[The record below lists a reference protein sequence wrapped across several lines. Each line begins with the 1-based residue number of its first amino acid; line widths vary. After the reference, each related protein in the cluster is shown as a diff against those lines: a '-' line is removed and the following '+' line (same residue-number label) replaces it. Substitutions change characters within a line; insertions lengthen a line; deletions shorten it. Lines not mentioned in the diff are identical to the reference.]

1 MFAAGLGMPCSED
14 AFVIW
19 VGSKLW
25 RGMYGAWQEAAYVL
39 FIVYIGVVVSDMLT
53 FCIGLALRRGL
64 LTPLKDKLLPKNSAS
79 ITKAEEMV
87 TKWSNW
93 IGTVQRF
100 SLGFRGPLCLI
111 SGFSGV
117 PATRF
122 AAGAS
127 IGALG
132 TMPIQLTIGY
142 LMRNS
147 PNVYLSSLA
156 LVAVPNIIGN
166 YVGPLAFGLITALR
180 LKQKG
185 ERRDD
190 SSEKDQ
196 KPV

>member
-1 MFAAGLGMPCSED
+1 MQCA
-14 AFVIW
+14 
-19 VGSKLW
+19 
-25 RGMYGAWQEAAYVL
+25 
-39 FIVYIGVVVSDMLT
+39 
-53 FCIGLALRRGL
+53 
-64 LTPLKDKLLPKNSAS
+64 
-79 ITKAEEMV
+79 
-87 TKWSNW
+87 
-93 IGTVQRF
+93 GTVQRF

-132 TMPIQLTIGY
+132 TMPIQLTIVSKTSCICLAILVFFVFPIGQAKLASTLLKSLTTWCFVKQGY

-166 YVGPLAFGLITALR
+166 YLGPLAFGLITALR

-185 ERRDD
+185 GRRDD